1 MQNKAV
7 LMHRFIILAMLKFIV
22 DLTHYVA
29 WSGNQQASLTEPLF

>member
-22 DLTHYVA
+22 DLTHYNRQVKQRHYFKK
-29 WSGNQQASLTEPLF
+29 SIFG